1 MKILKSFRTIFII
14 CIIIAV
20 SAIAFSGIY
29 GTNNID
35 KLSYV
40 LALGIDVGANN
51 NIELSVQ
58 LAKPGGSSEKS
69 GSSSQSSN
77 NIVNSIECSSIES
90 GINLFNSYISKKLN
104 MGHCKVIVFSEEVA
118 SKGVATYLYTLL
130 NSVEVSSQANIV
142 VSKCSAKDFLEH
154 SSPLLESLSSRYY
167 DVASVSSEYTGYTQN
182 ISLLNFFSNQ
192 VDHFMQP
199 VAILGSIN
207 TGDITNSS
215 VGESS
220 SNKSSPD
227 LTNKDSSYK
236 AGESPISSSGNLENM
251 GLAVFRYDTL
261 VGELT
266 GLESIC
272 HLIISN
278 DLKSCNISIPNPIGD
293 SENLDINVRL
303 AHKTKN
309 SVQFVNGTP
318 YISSNIKLKVKI
330 ISTTEDAALDKA
342 NYFTPEHIDLIEE
355 ACNTY
360 LQKVISE
367 YLYKTAKEYNADID
381 GFGKYAVKYFV
392 TLQDWNDYNWLDNY
406 QNSTFNVKVDSKVK
420 SGYTFL

>member
-1 MKILKSFRTIFII
+1 MNVFKCLKTLLVI

-20 SAIAFSGIY
+20 SAIAFSGVY
-29 GTNNID
+29 STNNID

-40 LALGIDVGANN
+40 LALGIDVGKNN
-51 NIELSVQ
+51 NLELSVQ
-58 LAKPGGSSEKS
+58 LAKPGGDSEKS

-77 NIVNSIECSSIES
+77 SVVNSIECSSIES

-118 SKGVATYLYTLL
+118 SKGLSTYLYTLL
-130 NSVEVSSQANIV
+130 NSVEVSSQANVV
-142 VSKCSAKDFLEH
+142 VSKCTAKDFLEH

-167 DVASVSSEYTGYTQN
+167 DVASASSEYTGYTQN
-182 ISLLNFFSNQ
+182 VSLLDFFSNQ
-192 VDHFMQP
+192 VDGFVQP

-207 TGDITNSS
+207 TGNSTNSAT
-215 VGESS
+215 GESS
-220 SNKSSPD
+220 SNKSSTD

-236 AGESPISSSGNLENM
+236 AGQSPISSSGNLENM
-251 GLAVFRYDTL
+251 GLAVFRYDL
-261 VGELT
+261 LAGELT

-272 HLIISN
+272 HLIVSN
-278 DLKSCNISIPNPIGD
+278 ELKSCNISIPNPIGD

-309 SVQFVNGTP
+309 GVKFVNGSP
-318 YISSNIKLKVKI
+318 YVSSKIKLKIKI
-330 ISTTEDAALDKA
+330 ISTTQEASISDA
-342 NYFTPEHIDLIEE
+342 NYFRPEHVDLIEE

-367 YLYKTAKEYNADID
+367 YLYKTSKEYNSDID
-381 GFGKYAVKYFV
+381 GFGKYAVKYFS
-392 TLQDWNDYNWLDNY
+392 TLQDWDNYNWLDNY
-406 QNSTFNVKVDSKVK
+406 ENSTFNVSVESTVK